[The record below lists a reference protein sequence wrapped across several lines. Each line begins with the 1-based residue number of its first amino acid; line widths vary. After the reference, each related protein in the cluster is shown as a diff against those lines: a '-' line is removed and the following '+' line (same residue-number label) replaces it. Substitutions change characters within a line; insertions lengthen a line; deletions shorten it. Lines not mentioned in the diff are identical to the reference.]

1 MKYIILCF
9 PLILLSLTTS
19 AEDLRKPY
27 WAVGR
32 FDSMQDATDER
43 RRLEYETGL
52 PAQIA
57 SFNEGATFR
66 IVFAKSEV
74 SEAQLDIEGI
84 EPWTLTLTESMLV
97 TPLEDDARTFVMDYY
112 LVLSSFEHADR
123 AHLFADQVNS
133 KAVQPVEVS
142 KAEVNNEIRYRVVH
156 GPLNQ
161 RANSVRN
168 SYNEIA
174 GNDTWW
180 LLTPRPESVSIQEE
194 ALRGPEIGEVY
205 VAYCGTKA
213 NRAEREAFCSDRQVE
228 REISKTVELLSLN
241 DRTYVTYCTQAPG
254 KDRMKYCTDEFS
266 DRRLGR

>member
-1 MKYIILCF
+1 M
-9 PLILLSLTTS
+9 TTS
-19 AEDLRKPY
+19 AEDPRKPY
-27 WAVGR
+27 WAVGS

-52 PAQIA
+52 PVQIA
-57 SFNEGATFR
+57 VLNEGTTFR
-66 IVFAKSEV
+66 IVIAKSEV
-74 SEAQLDIEGI
+74 SEAQLEIEGV
-84 EPWTLTLTESMLV
+84 EPWILTLTENMLV
-97 TPLEDDARTFVMDYY
+97 TPREYDAKTLVMEYY

-133 KAVQPVEVS
+133 KAAQPVEVS
-142 KAEVNNEIRYRVVH
+142 NAEVNNKMRYRVVH

-161 RANSVRN
+161 RVNSVRN
-168 SYNEIA
+168 SYKGIA
-174 GNDTWW
+174 GSDTWW
-180 LLTPRPESVSIQEE
+180 LLAPRPEPASIQEE
-194 ALRGPEIGEVY
+194 ELRGPEIGEAY

-228 REISKTVELLSLN
+228 REISKTVEVFSLN
-241 DRTYVTYCTQAPG
+241 ERTYVTYCTQAPG

>member
-9 PLILLSLTTS
+9 SLILLPMTTN
-19 AEDLRKPY
+19 AENPRKPY
-27 WAVGR
+27 WAVGS
-32 FDSMQDATDER
+32 FDSIQDATDER
-43 RRLEYETGL
+43 RRFEYETGL
-52 PAQIA
+52 PVQIA
-57 SFNEGATFR
+57 SLNEGTTFR
-66 IVFAKSEV
+66 IVIAKSEV
-74 SEAQLDIEGI
+74 SEAQLEIEGV
-84 EPWTLTLTESMLV
+84 EPWTLTLTESMLA
-97 TPLEDDARTFVMDYY
+97 TPLEYDAKTLVMDYY

-142 KAEVNNEIRYRVVH
+142 KAEVNNKMHYRVVH

-161 RANSVRN
+161 RVNSVRN

-180 LLTPRPESVSIQEE
+180 LLTPRPESVSIQVEE
-194 ALRGPEIGEVY
+194 LRGPEIGEAY

-228 REISKTVELLSLN
+228 NEISKTVELLSLN
-241 DRTYVTYCTQAPG
+241 ERTYVTYCTQAPG
-254 KDRMKYCTDEFS
+254 KERMKYCTDEFS